1 MSWSLKSHTELKT
14 DTRAANIG
22 VFAITPIFSADLAK
36 LYLCFPP
43 LIPYLRGQYFSAHR
57 LVYVREAT
65 AAESNG
71 HPDSGRRKR
80 EHLHRSSG
88 ESLFYFLANFS
99 REKTKSC
106 VDKGL

>member
-1 MSWSLKSHTELKT
+1 MSWSLKLHTELKT

-43 LIPYLRGQYFSAHR
+43 LIPYLRGQYFSVHR
-57 LVYVREAT
+57 LVYVREA
-65 AAESNG
+65 AECNG
-71 HPDSGRRKR
+71 HPDSKRRKR
-80 EHLHRSSG
+80 NRNRTAFASRQ
-88 ESLFYFLANFS
+88 SLFYLLANFS
-99 REKTKSC
+99 REKTKSR

>member
-1 MSWSLKSHTELKT
+1 MDLKAFATE
-14 DTRAANIG
+14 
-22 VFAITPIFSADLAK
+22 VFAMTPIFSADLAK

-57 LVYVREAT
+57 LVYVREA
-65 AAESNG
+65 ASESNG
-71 HPDSGRRKR
+71 HPDSKR
-80 EHLHRSSG
+80 ETICIAGSR
-88 ESLFYFLANFS
+88 ESLFYFLANVS

>member
-57 LVYVREAT
+57 LVYVRVAT
-65 AAESNG
+65 AESNG
-71 HPDSGRRKR
+71 HPDSRR
-80 EHLHRSSG
+80 EETICIAGSS
-88 ESLFYFLANFS
+88 ESLFYFLSNFS
-99 REKTKSC
+99 REKTKGC